1 LSNSVYLE
9 PIARAVTAVV
19 AQAKLAHTLQSATTA
34 LAGQTPLLLLA
45 QKVLPPQPNV
55 QHAVNELIRR
65 QKSLEVWAKEV
76 QNNSNHDINLPA
88 LINVWVTVE
97 ALCEDLC
104 VAIISN
110 DASALINL
118 KQINTKI
125 DEGMSIT
132 DESARSVYEQSLLK
146 IKKHGLVHGYL
157 TIFTALGFSP
167 TLSDACVDRLNEL
180 NYLRNCSL
188 HRAGIVEPRK
198 DKEAPSF
205 PVAVG
210 ERILVTD
217 ELFTRLY
224 DSVSEFL
231 QALIP
236 SLTKSGHL
244 K

>member
-1 LSNSVYLE
+1 MSNSTYLE
-9 PIARAVTAVV
+9 PIARSVAAVV

-45 QKVLPPQPNV
+45 QKVLSQQPSV
-55 QHAVNELIRR
+55 QHALAELIRR

-76 QNNSNHDINLPA
+76 HDNSNHDINLPA
-88 LINVWVTVE
+88 LINIWITLE

-104 VAIISN
+104 VAIISH
-110 DASALINL
+110 DASALKNL
-118 KQINTKI
+118 KQINAKI
-125 DEGMSIT
+125 DEGMKIT
-132 DESARSVYEQSLLK
+132 DESAREAYEQSLSK
-146 IKKHGLVHGYL
+146 VKKHGLVHGFL
-157 TIFTALGFSP
+157 TVFSALGFSP
-167 TLSDACVDRLNEL
+167 VLSATCVDRLNEL

-205 PVAVG
+205 PLAVG
-210 ERILVTD
+210 EKIVVTD
-217 ELFTRLY
+217 QLFTRLY
-224 DSVSEFL
+224 DSASEFL
-231 QALIP
+231 QSLIP